1 MNKLLENIYS
11 ALISLLSNKLRA
23 LLTTLGIGIG
33 IAAVTVLVSLGQ
45 SVQAYVNKQ
54 IMGVGTDLIYV
65 RPGSTS
71 SGPTGSTSGGSM
83 PSGGG
88 MSGPN
93 PFRVSTSELTEK
105 DVELLQDPFSVPN
118 VKAVVPLLQFSR
130 SVDYGSKEV
139 RLSVYGTTA
148 PYFETVNRTVGSG
161 RLFDDQDVLSNSRVA
176 VLGETTVNNL
186 FGDGTSPIGET
197 IRVGEVP
204 FKVIG
209 TLQKSGGGGFGSDPD
224 NLIVVPLTTA
234 HTKLQ
239 TERSV
244 SGKLPV
250 STIYL
255 KASNTQAIDGIVEN
269 VTTLLRHEHKIKPG
283 KDDDFQ
289 VSTQKDLLASF
300 DAIIGV
306 LTVFLAVIG
315 GISLLVGGIG
325 VMNIMLV
332 TVTERT
338 REIGLRKAVGARGTD
353 VLLQFLTEAIMLCL
367 VGGIAGLIVA
377 FLFVA
382 VLKLAL
388 PDLDPSVNPQSV
400 ILAVSVTSCVGLF
413 FGIYPASR
421 AAALSPIS
429 ALRFE

>member
-1 MNKLLENIYS
+1 V
-11 ALISLLSNKLRA
+11 ISLLSNKLRA

-33 IAAVTVLVSLGQ
+33 IAAVTILVSLGQ
-45 SVQAYVNKQ
+45 SVQVYVNKQ

-65 RPGSTS
+65 RPGS
-71 SGPTGSTSGGSM
+71 STAGSM
-83 PSGGG
+83 SSMASMPGAS
-88 MSGPN
+88 S
-93 PFRVSTSELTEK
+93 FRLSTAELTER
-105 DVELLQDPFSVPN
+105 DVALLDDPFNVPN

-130 SVDYGSKEV
+130 SVDYGSKEARV
-139 RLSVYGTTA
+139 SIYSTTA
-148 PYFETVNRTVGSG
+148 LYFETVNRAVASG
-161 RLFDDQDVLSNSRVA
+161 RLFDDRDMLSNSRVA
-176 VLGETTVNNL
+176 VLGQTTVNNL
-186 FGDGTSPIGET
+186 FPEDGSPIGET
-197 IRVGEVP
+197 IRIGDVP
-204 FKVIG
+204 FKIIG
-209 TLQKSGGGGFGSDPD
+209 TLQKSGGGGFGFDPD

-244 SGKLPV
+244 SGQLPV

-255 KASNTQAIDGIVEN
+255 KATNTQAIDGIVQN
-269 VTTLLRHEHKIKPG
+269 VTTLLRHEHRIKPG

-306 LTVFLAVIG
+306 LTIFLGIIG

-338 REIGLRKAVGARGTD
+338 REIGLRKAVGARGLD
-353 VLLQFLTEAIMLCL
+353 VLLQFLTEAVMLCF

-382 VLKLAL
+382 VLKVAL
-388 PDLDPSVNPQSV
+388 PDLDPSVNPQGV
-400 ILAVSVTSCVGLF
+400 VLAVSVTSCVGLF